1 MGKLAREAAKAPA
14 GSWQEAGSK
23 TGEIGSKEIA
33 EMLPSTF
40 EQITSEVERT
50 NLKGK
55 REEAKK
61 YQKGID
67 GRLESPTRM
76 FAADKDTPAE
86 EDTEEEE
93 S

>member
-1 MGKLAREAAKAPA
+1 
-14 GSWQEAGSK
+14 
-23 TGEIGSKEIA
+23 
-33 EMLPSTF
+33 
-40 EQITSEVERT
+40 VERT

>member
-1 MGKLAREAAKAPA
+1 
-14 GSWQEAGSK
+14 
-23 TGEIGSKEIA
+23 
-33 EMLPSTF
+33 MLSSAF
-40 EQITSEVERT
+40 EQMTSEVEET

-61 YQKGID
+61 YQKGIE
-67 GRLESPTRM
+67 GRLESLTRM
-76 FAADKDTPAE
+76 FAAGKDKQAE

>member
-1 MGKLAREAAKAPA
+1 
-14 GSWQEAGSK
+14 
-23 TGEIGSKEIA
+23 
-33 EMLPSTF
+33 MLPSTF

-61 YQKGID
+61 YQKGIE

-76 FAADKDTPAE
+76 FAADKETPAE